1 MSGKAGKGSVSKGSA
16 GKRVSGFSSKGGIRR
31 HAEEP
36 KWTVDAN
43 FKPPRKISDRELEA
57 ARKMFFELD
66 RDGSGSIDAEELGMM
81 LRSLGQNPS
90 EEELKELGRR
100 IGMHAWSPRMES
112 GTRPRRVAAGAWA
125 EGAAGARRCDR
136 GGFSIA
142 VVGPGR
148 GLPDPYGG
156 GWCAAAGVWGV
167 WRVGVVCGRGARA
180 VPEMRKAEYLLNMSS
195 ILCAGASATKT
206 DYAPA
211 RLRLL
216 SRAHLKRPPAQTVN
230 SKHTTRGTPPDLRK
244 GKLSRPECNFT
255 FPSPDRLL
263 ARARLAEPP

>member
-1 MSGKAGKGSVSKGSA
+1 MAAIGSS
-16 GKRVSGFSSKGGIRR
+16 
-31 HAEEP
+31 
-36 KWTVDAN
+36 
-43 FKPPRKISDRELEA
+43 
-57 ARKMFFELD
+57 
-66 RDGSGSIDAEELGMM
+66 
-81 LRSLGQNPS
+81 
-90 EEELKELGRR
+90 
-100 IGMHAWSPRMES
+100 
-112 GTRPRRVAAGAWA
+112 
-125 EGAAGARRCDR
+125 GARRYADTVSSFSVRRPEDGESACTHGLHGWNRAHVRVAWQLAR
-136 GGFSIA
+136 GRREPPAPGGATVAAFLSRSC
-142 VVGPGR
+142 VRCVGCVTVSGGR
-148 GLPDPYGG
+148 MKNRRDAGAGAGACNPYGG
-156 GWCAAAGVWGV
+156 APPAPRGV